1 MNSVE
6 SKFQTGDSCG
16 DGSVVFPL
24 SMLDVGESARI
35 VSFRGGRGIHNRLA
49 ALGIT
54 PGTVVTKIKDN
65 HSGPAI
71 IRVKDSR
78 LALGRGILHRIDV
91 DRVFEETEL

>member
-1 MNSVE
+1 MKSNDP
-6 SKFQTGDSCG
+6 KFQSSNQCG

-24 SMLDVGESARI
+24 SLLGEGESGRI

-54 PGTVVTKIKDN
+54 PGTIVTKIKDN

-78 LALGRGILHRIDV
+78 LALGRGLLHRIDV
-91 DRVFEETEL
+91 DRVEKR